1 MRITTE
7 TLLRIADDYIQRRLR
22 DERGIIAVY
31 LHGSLLGPSPV
42 LGGTADI
49 DLFFIHLD
57 TRLPEREIERLTDDV
72 HLDVAHHTRE
82 DYRRTRD
89 LRLHP
94 WLGPVLNSCKILYDP
109 QHFLDFTQ
117 AGVRAQFDR
126 PDNVLARARQQAS
139 QSRQA
144 WLGYQIQPPVPGPE
158 GLKDYLRAV
167 QSAANAIALLNGPPL
182 TERRFLLQFHQRA
195 EAVQHPGLLAGL
207 LGLLGG
213 SQVTPGLLGDL
224 LTAWQAAY
232 KSLPIDSVP
241 QRLHPHR
248 LPYYLRAME
257 HLLAS
262 EATSHLVLWTMVN
275 TWTDIALLHPGVVEQ
290 WQSAMTQLGLVDS
303 GLESRLQALDAYL
316 DTVDETLDAWA
327 QEQGA

>member
-7 TLLRIADDYIQRRLR
+7 TLVRIAEDYLQRRLR

-57 TRLPEREIERLTDDV
+57 ARQPEREIERLTDDV

-109 QHFLDFTQ
+109 QHFLDFIQ

-126 PDNVLARARQQAS
+126 PDNVLMRSRQQAG

-144 WLGYQIQPPVPGPE
+144 WLGYQIQPPAPGPE

-167 QSAANAIALLNGPPL
+167 QAAANAIALVNGPPL
-182 TERRFLLQFHQRA
+182 TERRFLLQFSQRA
-195 EAVQHPGLLAGL
+195 EAVQRPGLLAGL
-207 LGLLGG
+207 LGLLGAHE
-213 SQVTPGLLGDL
+213 VTPGMLADL
-224 LTAWQAAY
+224 LPAWQTAY
-232 KSLPIDSVP
+232 QSLPSASFP
-241 QRLHPHR
+241 QRLHPNR
-248 LPYYLRAME
+248 LPYYLRGMQQLLSAE
-257 HLLAS
+257 DTSLLA
-262 EATSHLVLWTMVN
+262 LWTLLN
-275 TWTDIALLHPGVVEQ
+275 TWTDIALLLPEAVGP
-290 WQSAMTQLGLVDS
+290 WQAAMTQLGLVDS
-303 GLESRLQALDAYL
+303 GLDSRLQALDAYL
-316 DTVDETLDAWA
+316 DTVDETLDSWA